1 MIGKDKAIALL
12 ASDPNEVKPEH
23 DDDWFAEADAYIGDK
38 LVRRG
43 RPKSDNPKQPVSL
56 RIDRDVLEWFKGKG
70 AGWQSRINKELRKAA
85 GL

>member
-1 MIGKDKAIALL
+1 MIEKDKAIASL
-12 ASDPNEVKPEH
+12 AGDPNETKPELGG
-23 DDDWFAEADAYIGDK
+23 DWFAEADAYVGTV

-56 RIDRDVLEWFKGKG
+56 RLDREVIDWFKGKG
-70 AGWQSRINKELRKAA
+70 SGWQSRINEELRKAA

>member
-1 MIGKDKAIALL
+1 MIEKDKAIALL
-12 ASDPNEVKPEH
+12 ASDPNEGKPELG
-23 DDDWFAEADAYIGDK
+23 DDWFAEADAYVGTK

-56 RIDRDVLEWFKGKG
+56 RLDREVIDWFKRQGS
-70 AGWQSRINKELRKAA
+70 GWQSRINDELRKAA